1 MLESL
6 FNKVADIQA
15 TLSKRESNTGAVTA
29 SANPLK
35 ANAATIM
42 KPVN

>member
-15 TLSKRESNTGAVTA
+15 TLLKRESNKGAVAA